1 MLALASVPSRHRA
14 YAHALRP
21 PYDALHRLLSEFIP
35 DERLVTDP
43 LRLLTWGTDA
53 SFYRLVPQ
61 LAVVVESE
69 QEVIRLLAACAELAT
84 PVTFRAAG
92 TSLSGQAITD
102 SVLVLLGDNWRHWEV
117 GVDAATITL
126 QPGVIGAAANHHLA
140 HFGCKIGPDPASI
153 DSAMIGGIAANNASG
168 MCCGTAQN
176 SYHTLAGLRVVL
188 ADGTVLDTRD
198 AASRAAFLDQKH
210 ELVRRAQCARP
221 LRAR

>member
-21 PYDALHRLLSEFIP
+21 PYEALHRLLSEFIP

-53 SFYRLVPQ
+53 SFYRLIPQ

-102 SVLVLLGDNWRHWEV
+102 SVLVLLGDNWRRCEV
-117 GVDAATITL
+117 GADAATITL
-126 QPGVIGAAANHHLA
+126 QPGVIGAAANRQSRT
-140 HFGCKIGPDPASI
+140 FRMQDRTRPGVDR
-153 DSAMIGGIAANNASG
+153 
-168 MCCGTAQN
+168 
-176 SYHTLAGLRVVL
+176 LRDDWWHRRQQCQRHVL
-188 ADGTVLDTRD
+188 WDGTEQLSHACRTTRRSCRWHG
-198 AASRAAFLDQKH
+198 ARHARCGESGGVSGS
-210 ELVRRAQCARP
+210 EARP
-221 LRAR
+221 GATR